1 MTQDDSS
8 KIKVLRI
15 INRFNLG
22 GPVWNVSY
30 LSKHLPENYHTVLIG
45 GLADTQEG
53 DALFIP
59 LEMQLEPMVLK
70 SMSREVRFFGDV
82 KAFFEI
88 VKIILNFK
96 PDIVHTHGSK
106 AGALGRLAAY
116 FCGTKVIV
124 HTFHGNVFKGYFSP
138 TVTKALVFTERFL
151 ARLSNQIIAISEIQK
166 QELAEQF
173 NSAPERKITV
183 IPLGFNLQKF
193 APDPEKRSQ
202 LRLQWE
208 VPSDEVAIGIV
219 GRLTSIKN
227 HTLFIDAALLAMS
240 QSEKKFKFFIVGDGE
255 LRNDIENYIV
265 SKGGAYAHRFV
276 FTSWV
281 KKMEECYPILDLVC
295 LCSLNEGT
303 PVSLIEAQASGI
315 PVVTTDVGGVQNVVL
330 NGQTGIIVQN
340 FEAETFANA
349 MLEIVQNEKLHAQ
362 MSQKAIKFV
371 MQNFSMEKLIK
382 NTDELYQKM
391 RSSHA

>member
-45 GLADTQEG
+45 GLADAKEG

-88 VKIILNFK
+88 VKIIRNFK
-96 PDIVHTHGSK
+96 PDIVHTHASK

-166 QELAEQF
+166 QELTEQF
-173 NSAPERKITV
+173 NIAPERKITV

-193 APDPEKRSQ
+193 SPDPEKRSQ

-208 VPSDEVAIGIV
+208 VASDEVAIGIV

-281 KKMEECYPILDLVC
+281 KKMEECYPMLDLVC

>member
-30 LSKHLPENYHTVLIG
+30 LSKHLPENYHTVLVG
-45 GLADTQEG
+45 GLADAQEG

-59 LEMQLEPMVLK
+59 LEMRLEPMVLK
-70 SMSREVRFFGDV
+70 SMSRQVRFFGDV

-88 VKIILNFK
+88 VKIIRNFK
-96 PDIVHTHGSK
+96 PDIVHTHASK

-151 ARLSNQIIAISEIQK
+151 AKLSDQIVAISEIQK

-173 NSAPERKITV
+173 NIAPERKITV

-202 LRLQWE
+202 LRMQWE
-208 VPSDEVAIGIV
+208 VASDEVAIGIV

-227 HTLFIDAALLAMS
+227 HTLFIDAALLAIS

-255 LRNDIENYIV
+255 LRNEIENHIV
-265 SKGGAYAHRFV
+265 SKGGAYARSFV
-276 FTSWV
+276 LTSWV
-281 KKMEECYPILDLVC
+281 KKMEECYPMLDLVC

-330 NGQTGIIVQN
+330 NGQTGIIVPN
-340 FEAETFANA
+340 FEAETFAKA

-382 NTDELYQKM
+382 NTDELYKKM

>member
-45 GLADTQEG
+45 GLADAQEG

-88 VKIILNFK
+88 VKIIRNFK
-96 PDIVHTHGSK
+96 PDIVHTHASK

-138 TVTKALVFTERFL
+138 MVTKALVFTEKFL

-173 NSAPERKITV
+173 NIAPERKITV

-208 VPSDEVAIGIV
+208 VTSDEVAIGIV

-330 NGQTGIIVQN
+330 NGQTGIIVPN

>member
-30 LSKHLPENYHTVLIG
+30 LSKHLPENYHTVLVG
-45 GLADTQEG
+45 GLADAQEG

-59 LEMQLEPMVLK
+59 LEMRLEPMVLK
-70 SMSREVRFFGDV
+70 SMSRQVRFFGDV

-88 VKIILNFK
+88 VKIIRNFK
-96 PDIVHTHGSK
+96 PDIVHTHASK

-151 ARLSNQIIAISEIQK
+151 AKLSDQIVAISEIQK

-173 NSAPERKITV
+173 NIAPERKITV

-202 LRLQWE
+202 LRMQWE
-208 VPSDEVAIGIV
+208 VASDEVAIGIV

-227 HTLFIDAALLAMS
+227 HTLFIDSALLAIS

-255 LRNDIENYIV
+255 LRNEIENHIV
-265 SKGGAYAHRFV
+265 SKGGAYARSFV
-276 FTSWV
+276 LTSWV
-281 KKMEECYPILDLVC
+281 KKMEECYPMLDLVC

-330 NGQTGIIVQN
+330 NGQTGIIVPN
-340 FEAETFANA
+340 FEAETFAKA

-382 NTDELYQKM
+382 NTDELYKKM

>member
-1 MTQDDSS
+1 
-8 KIKVLRI
+8 
-15 INRFNLG
+15 
-22 GPVWNVSY
+22 
-30 LSKHLPENYHTVLIG
+30 
-45 GLADTQEG
+45 
-53 DALFIP
+53 
-59 LEMQLEPMVLK
+59 
-70 SMSREVRFFGDV
+70 
-82 KAFFEI
+82 
-88 VKIILNFK
+88 
-96 PDIVHTHGSK
+96 
-106 AGALGRLAAY
+106 
-116 FCGTKVIV
+116 
-124 HTFHGNVFKGYFSP
+124 
-138 TVTKALVFTERFL
+138 
-151 ARLSNQIIAISEIQK
+151 
-166 QELAEQF
+166 
-173 NSAPERKITV
+173 
-183 IPLGFNLQKF
+183 
-193 APDPEKRSQ
+193 
-202 LRLQWE
+202 
-208 VPSDEVAIGIV
+208 
-219 GRLTSIKN
+219 
-227 HTLFIDAALLAMS
+227 MS

-330 NGQTGIIVQN
+330 NGQTGIIVPN

>member
-45 GLADTQEG
+45 GLADAKEG
-53 DALFIP
+53 GALFIP

-88 VKIILNFK
+88 VKIIRNFK
-96 PDIVHTHGSK
+96 PDIVHTHASK

-173 NSAPERKITV
+173 NIAPERKITV

-208 VPSDEVAIGIV
+208 VTSDEVAIGIV

-330 NGQTGIIVQN
+330 NGQTGIIVPN

>member
-30 LSKHLPENYHTVLIG
+30 LSNHLPENYHTVLVG
-45 GLADTQEG
+45 GLADAQEG

-59 LEMQLEPMVLK
+59 LEMRLEPMVLK
-70 SMSREVRFFGDV
+70 SMSRQVRFFGDV

-88 VKIILNFK
+88 VKIIRNFK
-96 PDIVHTHGSK
+96 PDIVHTHASK

-151 ARLSNQIIAISEIQK
+151 AKLSDQIVAISEIQK

-173 NSAPERKITV
+173 NIAPERKITV

-202 LRLQWE
+202 LRIQWE
-208 VPSDEVAIGIV
+208 VASDEVAIGIV

-227 HTLFIDAALLAMS
+227 HTLFIDAALLAIS

-255 LRNDIENYIV
+255 LRNEIENHIV
-265 SKGGAYAHRFV
+265 SKGGAYARSFV
-276 FTSWV
+276 LTSWV
-281 KKMEECYPILDLVC
+281 KKMEECYPMLDLVC

-330 NGQTGIIVQN
+330 NGQTGIIVPN
-340 FEAETFANA
+340 FEAETFAKA

-382 NTDELYQKM
+382 NTDELYKKM

>member
-45 GLADTQEG
+45 GLADAQEG

-88 VKIILNFK
+88 VKIIRNFK
-96 PDIVHTHGSK
+96 PDIVHTHASK
-106 AGALGRLAAY
+106 AGGLGRLAAY

-138 TVTKALVFTERFL
+138 TVTKALVLTERFL
-151 ARLSNQIIAISEIQK
+151 ARLSNQIVAISEIQK

-173 NSAPERKITV
+173 NIAPERKITV

-208 VPSDEVAIGIV
+208 VTSDEVAIGIV

-265 SKGGAYAHRFV
+265 SKGGVYARSFV

-281 KKMEECYPILDLVC
+281 KKMEECYPMLDLVC

-330 NGQTGIIVQN
+330 NGQTGIIVPN
-340 FEAETFANA
+340 FEAETFAKA

-362 MSQKAIKFV
+362 MSQKGIKFV